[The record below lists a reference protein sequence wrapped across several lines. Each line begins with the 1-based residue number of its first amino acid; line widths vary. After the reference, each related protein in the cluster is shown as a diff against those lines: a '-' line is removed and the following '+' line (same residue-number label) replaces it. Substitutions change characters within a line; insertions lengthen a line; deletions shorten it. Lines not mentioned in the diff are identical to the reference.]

1 MIYQYVAYN
10 DKNEL
15 VKGNL
20 QATGEEAV
28 TELLGFAGYHAISIK
43 PSIPFISLEK
53 LAAIFYPVKPS
64 EIILFYRELAT
75 LLECGISIV
84 TSLELLRDQA
94 SDTTFKNVLSGALS
108 DLRTGNQLSTALVKH
123 PKIFSPVYCRLLAVG
138 EASGNLEK
146 ILIEIADYMEKEEA
160 TSKNVKNALLYP
172 TFAFVVAIVVVG
184 LLVFFVLPS
193 FGSLYSSLGLE
204 LPFATRVLISLVD
217 KIRSYG
223 SYSLLAILFIIGL
236 AIILIKTPRGKY
248 RWDKLMLSLPLIGR
262 IKHLSELGR
271 CCRSMSMLFHAGLPL
286 TEVMSYAVQSSNN
299 SVMAKALFAVQQ
311 DMVSGEGLSRPM
323 AKNVIFLPMMVHMIK
338 VGEET
343 GNLDTTLLAVA
354 RSYEAEAE
362 SKMRSLIAL
371 IQPAMTLFIGVIVGL
386 IALSLTSA
394 MYSMYGQSF

>member
-28 TELLGFAGYHAISIK
+28 TELLSYAGYRAVSIR
-43 PSIPFISLEK
+43 PSIPFLSLEK
-53 LAAIFYPVKPS
+53 LSAILFPAKPT

-94 SDTTFKNVLSGALS
+94 SNVTLKKVLSEALS

-123 PKIFSPVYCRLLAVG
+123 PKVFSPVYCRLLAVG

-146 ILIEIADYMEKEEA
+146 VLIEIADYMEKEETTA
-160 TSKNVKNALLYP
+160 KDVKNALVYP

-184 LLVFFVLPS
+184 LLVVFVLPS

-204 LPFATRVLISLVD
+204 LPFATRMLISFAN

-223 SYSLLAILFIIGL
+223 IYSLLVIFSIIGL
-236 AIILIKTPRGKY
+236 TIILIKTPRGRY
-248 RWDKLMLSLPLIGR
+248 RWDKLMLSLPLVGR
-262 IKHLSELGR
+262 VKHLSELGR

-286 TEVMSYAVQSSNN
+286 TEVISYAIQSSTS
-299 SVMAKALFAVQQ
+299 SVMAKALSDVQQ
-311 DMVSGEGLSRPM
+311 DMISGEGLSRPM
-323 AKNVIFLPMMVHMIK
+323 ARNVIFLPMMVHMIK

-362 SKMRSLIAL
+362 SRTRSLIAL
-371 IQPAMTLFIGVIVGL
+371 LEPAMTLFIGVIVGL

-394 MYSMYGQSF
+394 MYSMYGQTF